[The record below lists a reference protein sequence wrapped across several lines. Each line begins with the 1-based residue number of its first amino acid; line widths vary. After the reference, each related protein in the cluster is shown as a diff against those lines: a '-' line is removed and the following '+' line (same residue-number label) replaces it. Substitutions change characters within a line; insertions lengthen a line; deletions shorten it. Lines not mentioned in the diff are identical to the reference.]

1 MLLLE
6 IFLDKVFD
14 SLGENIPC
22 RLLFG
27 LSVIVSVSMAL
38 WLNIHF

>member
-22 RLLFG
+22 RLLSG
-27 LSVIVSVSMAL
+27 LSVIVSASMAL